1 IMNYLSAL
9 LPDKRTDVILASYQA
24 HGTLGRELQQ
34 GEMQVSI
41 DNKDVEVNAQIHGMS
56 GYSAHADKEDLYQ
69 FIDGIATPPKE
80 VHLIHGEPNTQ
91 SEFAKELQARGF
103 VVV

>member
-1 IMNYLSAL
+1 MNYLSAL
-9 LPDKRTDVILASYQA
+9 LPDKRTDVILAGYQA

-34 GEMQVSI
+34 GEKQVFI

-56 GYSAHADKEDLYQ
+56 GYSAHADKEDLNR
-69 FIDGIATPPKE
+69 FIAGISVPPRE

-91 SEFAKELQARGF
+91 SEFAQELLKQGF
-103 VVV
+103 KVV